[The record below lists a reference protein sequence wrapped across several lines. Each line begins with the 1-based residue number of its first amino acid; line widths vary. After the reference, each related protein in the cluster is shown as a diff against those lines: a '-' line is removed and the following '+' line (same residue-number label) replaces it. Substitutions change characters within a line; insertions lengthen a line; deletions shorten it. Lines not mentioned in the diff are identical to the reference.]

1 MKYLSEIEVCKKH
14 QFETTITSTHT
25 AVLKVVKGSTNVATI
40 EGLVDDNG
48 IWSFYGLKDVIRNN
62 MLENDAHMASFTITY
77 SLINGEITAETDT
90 DSIDVLFC
98 DDNVA
103 APLAEDLVLS
113 QFLHSRHAFIAPGMT
128 ERLFFIPNAEPSY
141 QKKVVTLID
150 GQTSTWT
157 TTHLIYT
164 GLDHIDVT
172 MDDTAQYDIEDIV
185 SITITCGSRVITF
198 FAIHDDVQLFRFRNR
213 YNVLET
219 IPLQCGIIQKP
230 GTEFET
236 AMIGNVSV
244 RYDIEHSTPYELATP
259 TIIPQL
265 VEPLLQLVRSH
276 YVEHY
281 NQTRNIEGDDVI
293 GWETIIIT
301 DYTLE
306 PSDTHNSPV
315 TFEMTFERANKI
327 ETIFLD

>member
-14 QFETTITSTHT
+14 QFETTVTSTHT

-62 MLENDAHMASFTITY
+62 MLENDAHIASYTITY

-98 DDNVA
+98 DDSVA
-103 APLAEDLVLS
+103 APLADDLVLS
-113 QFLHSRHAFIAPGMT
+113 QFLHSRHAFIAPGIT
-128 ERLFFIPNAEPSY
+128 ERLYFVNDGEQLY
-141 QKKVVTLID
+141 HKEVVALID
-150 GQTSTWT
+150 GVPTTFT
-157 TTHLIYT
+157 TTPTLPRNRNY
-164 GLDHIDVT
+164 IDVAMEDT
-172 MDDTAQYDIEDIV
+172 LSYDMDEIV
-185 SITITCGSRVITF
+185 SIKITCGTRIITF
-198 FAIHDDVQLFRFRNR
+198 HAIQEDVQIFRFRNR

-219 IPLQCGIIQKP
+219 IPLQCGIIKKP

-281 NQTRNIEGDDVI
+281 NPTRNIEGDDVI
-293 GWETIIIT
+293 GWENIIIT